1 MRESHAYQRSIF
13 KYLVAREL
21 LASLP
26 FNFAIMYFQ
35 VPSKLWYTVTE
46 MIHQRTSIC
55 EDVVKN

>member
-46 MIHQRTSIC
+46 MIH
-55 EDVVKN
+55 